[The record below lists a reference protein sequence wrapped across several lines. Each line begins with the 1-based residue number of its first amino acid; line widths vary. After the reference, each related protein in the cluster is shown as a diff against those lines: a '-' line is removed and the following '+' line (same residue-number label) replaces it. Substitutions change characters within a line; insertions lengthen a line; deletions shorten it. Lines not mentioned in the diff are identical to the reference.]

1 MKKTLFFFAILLLP
15 FITFISCEK
24 SDKYID
30 WKVINDEWYEANKN
44 SLDVLT
50 ESGLAYRRIGPEAN
64 PAERKPNPNDVV
76 WVNYTGKYID
86 GVQFDTGTNARLF
99 LSGRDKVV
107 DGMVEAILQMRE
119 GEKYEMIIPYYLGYG
134 SKLIGKIPPYT
145 TLIFTIELLDSQA
158 Y

>member
-76 WVNYTGKYID
+76 WLNITGSYID
-86 GVQFDTGTNARLF
+86 GIEFQKETNEMKYIPNLNKG
-99 LSGRDKVV
+99 LQEGILK
-107 DGMVEAILQMRE
+107 MVE
-119 GEKYEMIIPYYLGYG
+119 GEVYTFYIPYKIGYG
-134 SKLIGKIPPYT
+134 TKTGDFNVPPYSTLKYTVKLIR
-145 TLIFTIELLDSQA
+145 SQA